1 MRSRQSSSHSR
12 SISTKKESPSKEA
25 LEIKQHLSDFFSQHQ
40 QHLQSL
46 YSEIRSK
53 ISGQPKPASSQKA
66 RQPEREQPAT
76 ASQEDFY
83 ILVLDDLEQED
94 SQGSSGGEFPHSR

>member
-12 SISTKKESPSKEA
+12 SISTKKESPSKES

-40 QHLQSL
+40 HNLQSL

-53 ISGQPKPASSQKA
+53 ISGQSKPASSQRPREA
-66 RQPEREQPAT
+66 ER
-76 ASQEDFY
+76 
-83 ILVLDDLEQED
+83 
-94 SQGSSGGEFPHSR
+94 